1 MLHFVTGVY
10 NSLFSTPEYHVLIV
24 GRECAGKSTLL
35 EQLKFL
41 YTPAMQQCEKEQRQA
56 ERQAAET
63 ASSAASNS
71 NNKHDSPIEVSSTA
85 AAGASL
91 TRSPSQNVSGSS
103 TTSST
108 SVPRPSLPPGTPLR
122 ATPAYMAQKRI
133 RPTVGL
139 NYAVVQHRFSPP
151 VAVVNRVK
159 KSQMHATTPV
169 TSLPPPPAEILA
181 EQRARQQA
189 LLANAPSDAVT
200 RVVLRDLG
208 GQTALR
214 DLWEKYYTQT
224 QALVYVVD
232 STLPF
237 RSPSTATASR
247 QQAVPQRQAA
257 VGPPQDHFT
266 GKALEELY
274 KPDRKLLAKLLQHP
288 LLEGVPVLLLS
299 NKIDETP
306 HLPLAKVQEAM
317 RLTDLATDRAFYMQE
332 HIAERTPASSD
343 GLHEDRSAL
352 SETPLHSTKLSAPVS
367 SSSPAAVGTH
377 TTALSRHCNCAETAQ
392 RRVGESGFG
401 EIALRIAEV
410 SAMDGAGVAGAM
422 DWLVAQLLFHSRSVN
437 ADA

>member
-41 YTPAMQQCEKEQRQA
+41 YTPATQQREEEQLQA
-56 ERQAAET
+56 ERQAAVASET
-63 ASSAASNS
+63 ADAPQTPTRQSVMELSTSSSS
-71 NNKHDSPIEVSSTA
+71 LVSS
-85 AAGASL
+85 
-91 TRSPSQNVSGSS
+91 Q
-103 TTSST
+103 
-108 SVPRPSLPPGTPLR
+108 RPALPPGTPIR
-122 ATPAYMAQKRI
+122 ATAAYMAQKRI

-151 VAVVNRVK
+151 VAVVAKKK
-159 KSQMHATTPV
+159 KSELPTTRPV
-169 TSLPPPPAEILA
+169 AGLPPPPADVLA
-181 EQRARQQA
+181 AQRARQQA

-214 DLWEKYYTQT
+214 DLWEKYYAQT

-237 RSPSTATASR
+237 RAPSASSG
-247 QQAVPQRQAA
+247 AA
-257 VGPPQDHFT
+257 LPAGPPQDHFT
-266 GKALEELY
+266 RQELEELY
-274 KPDRKLLAKLLQHP
+274 KPDRQLLARLLQHP

-299 NKIDETP
+299 NKADETP
-306 HLPLAKVQEAM
+306 HMPLAAVQEAM
-317 RLTDLATDRAFYMQE
+317 RLADLAADRAFYVREQMTE
-332 HIAERTPASSD
+332 AGTPAN
-343 GLHEDRSAL
+343 DRSR
-352 SETPLHSTKLSAPVS
+352 SANDNNGQPDSAGKAVS
-367 SSSPAAVGTH
+367 LQSGNATSGAEANA
-377 TTALSRHCNCAETAQ
+377 ALSRHCPRPEAVQ

-401 EIALRIAEV
+401 EIAMRILEV
-410 SAMDGAGVAGAM
+410 SAVDGAGVAGAM
-422 DWLVAQLLFHSRSVN
+422 DWLVAQLLFHARNVS

>member
-41 YTPAMQQCEKEQRQA
+41 YTPATQQREAEQLLEEKHR
-56 ERQAAET
+56 T
-63 ASSAASNS
+63 AKTPSNGTL
-71 NNKHDSPIEVSSTA
+71 E
-85 AAGASL
+85 
-91 TRSPSQNVSGSS
+91 
-103 TTSST
+103 SST
-108 SVPRPSLPPGTPLR
+108 SSLTAPRHTVPPGTPLR
-122 ATPAYMAQKRI
+122 ATSAYMAQKRI

-151 VAVVNRVK
+151 VTVVRRVK
-159 KSQMHATTPV
+159 RSELRTKNV
-169 TSLPPPPAEILA
+169 DSLPPLPADIFA

-214 DLWEKYYTQT
+214 DLWEKYYAQT

-237 RSPSTATASR
+237 RSPAAPTSSSS
-247 QQAVPQRQAA
+247 PAA
-257 VGPPQDHFT
+257 VLQPSGPPRDHFT
-266 GKALEELY
+266 KKELEDLY
-274 KPDRKLLAKLLQHP
+274 RPDRQLLAKLLQHP

-299 NKIDETP
+299 NKTDETP
-306 HLPLAKVQEAM
+306 HMPLERLQEAM
-317 RLTDLATDRAFYMQE
+317 CLADLAADRAFYVRE
-332 HIAERTPASSD
+332 HISDEAPTSSD
-343 GLHEDRSAL
+343 A
-352 SETPLHSTKLSAPVS
+352 HSDTGNP
-367 SSSPAAVGTH
+367 SPAMNGA
-377 TTALSRHCNCAETAQ
+377 TTATAESTAALSRHSTRVGLPQ
-392 RRVGESGFG
+392 RRMGESGFG
-401 EIALRIAEV
+401 EIVLRIVEI
-410 SAMDGAGVAGAM
+410 SAMDGTGVAGAM
-422 DWLVAQLLFHSRSVN
+422 DWLVAQLLFHARNVS